1 MYHVFF
7 ILSSI
12 NGHLGCFHV
21 LVIVY
26 SAAVNIG
33 VHVSLQTRFFSRYML
48 RSGIAGSYGSS
59 AKLIQCF
66 RFKNKIKKKKRNL
79 QTVLQCLY
87 QFTFLPAVYARV
99 PFSTHSFHLLLVDF
113 FDDGHSEWYEVIA
126 HCSFD
131 LHLSNKLPVLSIFN
145 IAFSMLFHEPLDHLY
160 VFFGEMSV

>member
-1 MYHVFF
+1 MSINSIVYMYHVFF

-66 RFKNKIKKKKRNL
+66 RFKNKIKKKKEPPNCSP
-79 QTVLQCLY
+79 VS
-87 QFTFLPAVYARV
+87 LPIYIPTSGVCKGSLFYTLF
-99 PFSTHSFHLLLVDF
+99 PFIV
-113 FDDGHSEWYEVIA
+113 GR
-126 HCSFD
+126 
-131 LHLSNKLPVLSIFN
+131 
-145 IAFSMLFHEPLDHLY
+145 LFWWWPFWMVWGDSSL
-160 VFFGEMSV
+160 